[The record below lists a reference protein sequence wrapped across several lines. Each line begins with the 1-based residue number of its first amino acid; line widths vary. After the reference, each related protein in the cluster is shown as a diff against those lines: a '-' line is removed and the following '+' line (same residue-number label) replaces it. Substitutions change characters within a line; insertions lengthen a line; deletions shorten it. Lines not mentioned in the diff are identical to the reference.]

1 MAPESFRAP
10 FIEQREIWRQADDF
24 RNRVWPSNEIQIG
37 VLEIVE
43 FELDL
48 EVRPISRLK
57 EDNDIDA
64 LLLGD
69 WKTIVVDQVEYMDQ
83 RYANRLRF
91 SMAHELGH
99 YVLHQAVFQQIPR
112 GSVQEWIEFMRDLP
126 EKEYSFLE
134 CHASEFAGRFLV
146 SPEALSREFEAA
158 ILFAEQNGMPRGQ
171 LQGDAHLQY
180 LAKPVSRKLGV
191 SSSVIERRLTKE
203 KLWPL
208 AVS

>member
-1 MAPESFRAP
+1 MEPESFIAP
-10 FIEQREIWRQADDF
+10 FIEQQEIWRQADAF
-24 RNRVWPSNEIQIG
+24 RSRVWPSNDIPIG

-64 LLLGD
+64 LLLGN
-69 WKTIVVDQVEYMDQ
+69 WKTIVVDQAQYMDN

-99 YVLHQAVFQQIPR
+99 YVLHQKIFQQMPR
-112 GSVQEWIEFMRDLP
+112 GSAQEWIEFMRDMP

-134 CHASEFAGRFLV
+134 YHAYEFAGRFLV
-146 SPEALSREFEAA
+146 PPDALRREFDAT
-158 ILFAEQNGMPRGQ
+158 ILIAEQSGMSRSQ

-180 LAKPVSRKLGV
+180 LAKPVSRKFEV

-203 KLWPL
+203 KFWPL
-208 AVS
+208 A

>member
-1 MAPESFRAP
+1 MEPENFKAPY
-10 FIEQREIWRQADDF
+10 IEQQEIWRQADGF
-24 RNRVWPSNEIQIG
+24 RSRVWPSNEIPIG

-48 EVRPISRLK
+48 EIKPISRLK

-64 LLLGD
+64 LLLGN
-69 WKTIVVDQVEYMDQ
+69 WKTIVVDQLQYMDE

-99 YVLHQAVFQQIPR
+99 YVLHQTVFQQMPR
-112 GSVQEWIEFMRDLP
+112 GSVQEWIEFMRDMP

-134 CHASEFAGRFLV
+134 YHAYEFAGRFLV
-146 SPEALSREFEAA
+146 PPEALRREFDAA
-158 ILFAEQNGMPRGQ
+158 ILLAEQNGMPRSQ

-180 LAKPVSRKLGV
+180 LAKPVSRKFEV

-208 AVS
+208 A

>member
-1 MAPESFRAP
+1 MAPESFKAP

-24 RNRVWPSNEIQIG
+24 RSRVWPSNEIPIG

-69 WKTIVVDQVEYMDQ
+69 WKTIVVDQAEYMDE

-91 SMAHELGH
+91 SMAHEIGH

-112 GSVQEWIEFMRDLP
+112 GSVQEWIEFMRDMP

-134 CHASEFAGRFLV
+134 YHASEFAGRFLV
-146 SPEALSREFEAA
+146 PPVALRREFDAA
-158 ILFAEQNGMPRGQ
+158 LLLAEQNGMPKDQ

-180 LAKPVSRKLGV
+180 LAKPVSREFEV
-191 SSSVIERRLTKE
+191 SSSVIERRLTRE

>member
-1 MAPESFRAP
+1 MKPENFKAP
-10 FIEQREIWRQADDF
+10 FIEQQEIWRQADGF
-24 RNRVWPSNEIQIG
+24 RSRVWPSNEIPIG

-48 EVRPISRLK
+48 EIRPISRLK

-64 LLLGD
+64 LLLGN
-69 WKTIVVDQVEYMDQ
+69 WKTIVVDQLQYMDE

-99 YVLHQAVFQQIPR
+99 YVLHQTVFQQMPR
-112 GSVQEWIEFMRDLP
+112 GSVQEWIEFMRDMP

-134 CHASEFAGRFLV
+134 YHAYEFAGRFLV
-146 SPEALSREFEAA
+146 PPEALRREFDAA
-158 ILFAEQNGMPRGQ
+158 ILLAEQNGMPRSQ

-180 LAKPVSRKLGV
+180 LAKPVSRKFEV
-191 SSSVIERRLTKE
+191 SSSVIERRLSKE

-208 AVS
+208 A

>member
-1 MAPESFRAP
+1 MDPGRFKAP
-10 FIEQREIWRQADDF
+10 FIEQQEIWRRADDF
-24 RNRVWPSNEIQIG
+24 RSRVWPSNEIPNG
-37 VLEIVE
+37 VMEIVE

-64 LLLGD
+64 LLLGN
-69 WKTIVVDQVEYMDQ
+69 WKTIVVDQAQYMDE

-91 SMAHELGH
+91 SLAHELGH
-99 YVLHQAVFQQIPR
+99 YVLHQAAFQQMAR
-112 GSVQEWIEFMRDLP
+112 GSVQEWIEFMRDIS

-134 CHASEFAGRFLV
+134 YHAYEFAGRFLV
-146 SPEALSREFEAA
+146 PPEALHREFDAA
-158 ILFAEQNGMPRGQ
+158 ILLAEQNGMSRNQ

-180 LAKPVSRKLGV
+180 LAKPVSRKFAV
-191 SSSVIERRLTKE
+191 SSGVIERRLTKE

-208 AVS
+208 P

>member
-1 MAPESFRAP
+1 MEPENFKAP
-10 FIEQREIWRQADDF
+10 FIEQQEIWRQADGF
-24 RNRVWPSNEIQIG
+24 RSRVWPSNEIPIG

-48 EVRPISRLK
+48 EIRPISRLK

-64 LLLGD
+64 LLLGN
-69 WKTIVVDQVEYMDQ
+69 WKTIVVDQLQYMDE

-99 YVLHQAVFQQIPR
+99 YVLHQTVFQQMPR
-112 GSVQEWIEFMRDLP
+112 GSVQEWIEFMRDMP

-134 CHASEFAGRFLV
+134 YHAYEFTGRFLV
-146 SPEALSREFEAA
+146 PPEALRREFDAA
-158 ILFAEQNGMPRGQ
+158 ILLAEQNGMPRSQ

-180 LAKPVSRKLGV
+180 LAKPVSRKFEV

-208 AVS
+208 A

>member
-1 MAPESFRAP
+1 MAPEDFRAP
-10 FIEQREIWRQADDF
+10 FIDQREIWRQADDF
-24 RNRVWPSNEIQIG
+24 RSRVWPSNEIPIG
-37 VLEIVE
+37 VLEIIE

-83 RYANRLRF
+83 RYANRLWF

-134 CHASEFAGRFLV
+134 YHASEFAGRFLV
-146 SPEALSREFEAA
+146 PPEVLSREFEAA

-208 AVS
+208 TVS